1 MCRTCK
7 GSGPMRPALLRL
19 AALAAIGT
27 MVFGVLTVACR
38 LLLDSS
44 SDVAPAAW
52 GTVSATLAAAI
63 AFHQL
68 AQD

>member
-1 MCRTCK
+1 
-7 GSGPMRPALLRL
+7 
-19 AALAAIGT
+19 

-44 SDVAPAAW
+44 SDVVPAAW

-63 AFHQL
+63 AFYQL